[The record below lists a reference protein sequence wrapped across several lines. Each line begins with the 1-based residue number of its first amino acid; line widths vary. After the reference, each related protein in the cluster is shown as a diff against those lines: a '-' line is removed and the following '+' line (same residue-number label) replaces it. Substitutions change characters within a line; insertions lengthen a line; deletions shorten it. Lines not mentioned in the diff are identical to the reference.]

1 MAHKLGYQCKLMYK
15 AGGHAAG
22 GSYVELSNVRDV
34 TLELT
39 AAEADVTTRA
49 NNGWRATVSTLKE
62 GTVTFSMV
70 WDPADTGQDAI
81 RTAFLGNSLIAFQ
94 VLDGASGEGLQA
106 DFNIM
111 SFSRNEALAEAAMVD
126 VTAKIAYSATA
137 PSWLAGS

>member
-1 MAHKLGYQCKLMYK
+1 MPHKLGYQCKLMYK
-15 AGGHAAG
+15 AGGHAAS

-70 WDPADTGQDAI
+70 WDPADTGQDAV
-81 RTAFLGNSLIAFQ
+81 RAAFLGNSLIAFQ
-94 VLDGASGEGLQA
+94 VLDGTAGEGLQA